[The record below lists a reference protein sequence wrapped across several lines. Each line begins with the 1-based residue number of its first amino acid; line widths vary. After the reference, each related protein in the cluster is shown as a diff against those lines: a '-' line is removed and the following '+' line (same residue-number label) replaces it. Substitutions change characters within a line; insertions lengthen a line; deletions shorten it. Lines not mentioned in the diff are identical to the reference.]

1 MVTRWVI
8 ALAVAAGCGPE
19 VPASLPDALDGGSG
33 PLDASSLADAGRCVS
48 TGELCGPGIGE
59 CCGSQLCVGDE
70 TQPSICVGFDG
81 CLTDG
86 KKNGLETDVDCGR
99 TCRNR
104 PCRAGRACDTMED
117 CADGLY
123 CPRELRQ
130 CTPVPVD
137 GVSCTARS
145 TVSGSWVPR
154 HSPDAPECGSGE
166 ACFFR
171 GRHLCVSWG
180 NCRMNQVECCDLGE
194 GGRCYPLGTNQ
205 TCPQPRGWCGPRP

>member
-1 MVTRWVI
+1 LGYRLGFRRRLRTGGPCVASRCARWRFWPARRELTRRRW
-8 ALAVAAGCGPE
+8 PMR
-19 VPASLPDALDGGSG
+19 LD
-33 PLDASSLADAGRCVS
+33 
-48 TGELCGPGIGE
+48 GELCGPGIGE